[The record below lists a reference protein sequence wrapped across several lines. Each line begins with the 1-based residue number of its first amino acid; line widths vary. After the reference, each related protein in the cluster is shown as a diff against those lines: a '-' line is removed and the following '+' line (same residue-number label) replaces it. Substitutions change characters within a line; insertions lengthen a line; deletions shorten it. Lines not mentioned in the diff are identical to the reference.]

1 MASRK
6 ITWILFDLGNV
17 LVELHADGLG
27 RAAAALGS
35 TPERLVALFNENGM
49 AQAIALGKL
58 SPQEFVERINR
69 RFGTSVTPA
78 DVVSW
83 FGPEL
88 AVVFPEVP
96 GLIASLKGRYG
107 LAILSNT
114 FFGHWDYFMAMDL
127 ARQFDALIASHLIGF
142 CKPDPRAYRA
152 ALDRMG
158 AAAAETV
165 FVDDLAENVEAARAL
180 GFRAFQST
188 TPGELIQGL
197 QRAGVACG
205 GPPAK

>member
-6 ITWILFDLGNV
+6 IAWILFDLGNV
-17 LVELHADGLG
+17 LIELHADGLG

-35 TPERLVALFNENGM
+35 APERLLALFNENGM
-49 AQAIALGKL
+49 AQEIALGKL
-58 SPQEFVERINR
+58 SPEEFVERINR
-69 RFGTSVTPA
+69 RFGVSFTRA
-78 DVVSW
+78 NVVSW

-96 GLIASLKGRYG
+96 ELIASLKGRYG

-127 ARQFDALIASHLIGF
+127 AWQFDALLASHLIGF

-165 FVDDLAENVEAARAL
+165 FVDDLAENVEAARAI
-180 GFRAFQST
+180 GFTAFQST
-188 TPGELIQGL
+188 TPGELIRGL

>member
-1 MASRK
+1 MTSRK

-35 TPERLVALFNENGM
+35 TPERLVALFNENGV

-58 SPQEFVERINR
+58 SPQEFVGQINQ

-88 AVVFPEVP
+88 AVVCPEVP

-107 LAILSNT
+107 LGILSNT
-114 FFGHWDYFMAMDL
+114 FFGHWDYFMTMDL

-158 AAAAETV
+158 ATAAETV
-165 FVDDLAENVEAARAL
+165 FVDDLAENVEAARAI
-180 GFRAFQST
+180 GFTAFQST
-188 TPGELIQGL
+188 TPGELIRGL
-197 QRAGVACG
+197 QRAGVVCG